1 MKKLIYSL
9 SITLMLLQ
17 SCSSGSDSSP
27 VSSDVLLKKIIHD
40 DGSSSNLEYAGNKL
54 IKSISS
60 DGGVYTIYTYTGDL
74 VTREDNYSSDNTI
87 DEHYEY
93 YYSGN
98 NLIQVKYF
106 IGNKLFKKYDFV
118 INTDNTRTLTRTD
131 YGTNVTSRVF
141 KEYYINEEKVKEEA
155 LNSNVSISYT
165 TTFLYD
171 NKNCPYK
178 NITGFRYLNGWF
190 DDNSPFHNIIKL
202 SVSNSSSSTQNYSYQ
217 YNSNGYPTD
226 VSFTSRGYTESSQL
240 FY

>member
-1 MKKLIYSL
+1 MEKLIYSL

-54 IKSISS
+54 IKSTSS
-60 DGGVYTIYTYTGDL
+60 DGGYSILTYTGDL

-93 YYSGN
+93 YYSSN

-106 IGNKLFKKYDFV
+106 IGNKLTEKYDFV
-118 INTDNTRTLTRTD
+118 IITDNIIKRTKTR
-131 YGTNVTSRVF
+131 YSGTSITSTVY
-141 KEYYINEEKVKEEA
+141 KEYYINEEKVKEEV
-155 LNSNVSISYT
+155 LNSSGSIIYT
-165 TTFLYD
+165 ITFLYD

-178 NITGFRYLNGWF
+178 NITGFRYLSGWY
-190 DDNSPFHNIIKL
+190 DDNSPFHNIIKR
-202 SVSNSSSSTQNYSYQ
+202 SYSNSSFDTQNYSYQ

-226 VSFTSRGYTESSQL
+226 VSCTSGGYTDSSQL